1 MKEKAPQLSEA
12 FIEREMVFISSDPG
26 ETRTHGQWLKRPL
39 LYQLSY
45 RIKKY
50 YYFPKKR
57 WENYIFCNGIRKKNT
72 KIFNGLNYLIE
83 KIKYQINLIF

>member
-45 RIKKY
+45 R
-50 YYFPKKR
+50 
-57 WENYIFCNGIRKKNT
+57 GS
-72 KIFNGLNYLIE
+72 KITTLLGF
-83 KIKYQINLIF
+83 